1 MSLGTRLNLRWEQP
15 GNEGRAIWPNLIL
28 RPSFYHVFWALTAPC
43 ATSYT
48 PLAVWSYLA
57 PRLFPTPDPLLLN
70 FTHTCTHSLSSFL
83 TSVAK
88 HFAAEYGCLRLSVG
102 EAMRRV
108 IEQFPESELTR
119 LMQSFLQ
126 AGQVVP
132 DDLCVLALERT
143 LLDVQCN
150 TRGWVAKGLTWLSEF
165 AIAWSILG
173 SIGGVLCWWGKV

>member
-1 MSLGTRLNLRWEQP
+1 MRVELYGLT
-15 GNEGRAIWPNLIL
+15 
-28 RPSFYHVFWALTAPC
+28 SFSGLHFTMF
-43 ATSYT
+43 SG
-48 PLAVWSYLA
+48 
-57 PRLFPTPDPLLLN
+57 PLLHLALPATHHLLYGVTLLLGWSPLPIP
-70 FTHTCTHSLSSFL
+70 FSLTHTRTHFHLFL

-88 HFAAEYGCLRLSVG
+88 RFAAEYGCLRLSVG

-173 SIGGVLCWWGKV
+173 SIGGVLCWRGKV